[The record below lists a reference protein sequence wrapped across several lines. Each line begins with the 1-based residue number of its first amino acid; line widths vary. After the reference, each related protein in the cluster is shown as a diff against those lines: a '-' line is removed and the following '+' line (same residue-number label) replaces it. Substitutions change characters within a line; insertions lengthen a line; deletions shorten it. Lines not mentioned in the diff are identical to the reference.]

1 MKNLYELS
9 QKDKNKY
16 RDEFNKLD
24 YAKRL
29 YMPRVVSAIV
39 VAISIFGYNF
49 MEIMKEEES
58 INFGE
63 FPEFLFSIGVFAII
77 SFLIYQIIYNVS
89 FYRWMK
95 IKKDI
100 EY

>member
-1 MKNLYELS
+1 MKNIYELS

-16 RDEFNKLD
+16 RDEFNKLE

-29 YMPRVVSAIV
+29 YKPRVVSAIV
-39 VAISIFGYNF
+39 VAISFFGYNF
-49 MEIMKEEES
+49 LEIMKEEGVD
-58 INFGE
+58 FGE
-63 FPEFLFSIGVFAII
+63 WSEFIFSICVLSILCFCT
-77 SFLIYQIIYNVS
+77 YQIIYNVS

-95 IKKDI
+95 IKKNI